1 MEDVDYSLIVLS
13 CDKYQALWEPFF
25 LRFNKHWPPQNESRY
40 LVTNYLRPELEG
52 VKTIS
57 IGEDLDWSSNLIKV
71 LSSVSGEYVF
81 IILEDVFL
89 KEPPNYDRMAEVMR
103 CLRETNAN
111 YVNTKGVP
119 TPRGKYYDK
128 HVREVTKG
136 SHYRVSLGNAFWKK
150 EILLKLLVVGES
162 PWEFERNGTVRSDE
176 FDKFFGTTDDVLS
189 YHHVMI
195 GGKVAR
201 DVADLDDVKRSQIL
215 TSFITM
221 SRYEQIKHELAI
233 VRNRF
238 FSRYVPVIFR
248 QFFYECFRMMV
259 RKA

>member
-1 MEDVDYSLIVLS
+1 MEHVDYSLIVLS

-25 LRFNKHWPPQNESRY
+25 LRFNKHWPSQNESRY
-40 LVTNYLRPELEG
+40 LVTNHLRAELEG

-57 IGEDLDWSSNLIKV
+57 IGEDLDWTSNLIKV
-71 LSSVSGEYVF
+71 LSSVSSEYVF

-89 KEPPNYDRMAEVMR
+89 KEPPNYDRMSEIMG
-103 CLRETNAN
+103 CLCETNAN
-111 YVNTKGVP
+111 YLNTKGVP
-119 TPRGKYYDK
+119 IPRGKNYSK
-128 HVREVTKG
+128 HIQEVTKG

-162 PWEFERNGTVRSDE
+162 PWEFERNGTVRSNE

-201 DVADLDDVKRSQIL
+201 DVVNLDDVKSSQIL
-215 TSFITM
+215 TSFVTM
-221 SRYEQIKHELAI
+221 SRYEQIKHEWAI

-238 FSRYVPVIFR
+238 FSRYVPVIFH
-248 QFFYECFRMMV
+248 QLIYKVFRAMV
-259 RKA
+259 RRT